1 MADPLSIASSIV
13 GLTGF
18 ALQASKVLYQTINNF
33 RSSKRSAREL
43 RDEVESLSQ
52 VLETLEQVAIEYE
65 SELSALKL
73 PLIRCGI
80 ACKELSDAI
89 GRCVKHSEG
98 QRSSFRDWTRLQ
110 YLGDDI
116 TAFRHVL
123 ANYKATISIALGGAT
138 FRTVA
143 VTTQALHEYKDMISN
158 TTSDLQDRLEDIE
171 DKLKSLSSQE
181 KATVLEQ
188 MEEERKSTEHCI
200 SICAQVSE
208 YIQQSQTRLKEPGGQ
223 MATASRESTVVTG
236 SEQTI
241 AKRMADASLH
251 DCLQKITL
259 TSSQLQEHLVR
270 LKNSVG
276 TQETQKNSNAVVHDV
291 QQIIEEKKG
300 IKQCLEICAE
310 ASSRTEVPRV
320 NVFEDVTSLDDSQQ
334 MLISTVGDL
343 LNAKKI
349 STGRRSLQ
357 ILGQVSSD
365 SLYQLSL
372 NHVGS
377 QQSVASQ
384 REEDNDRFQIHYGP
398 GQPLQHDQSTQKP
411 VR

>member
-138 FRTVA
+138 
-143 VTTQALHEYKDMISN
+143 L
-158 TTSDLQDRLEDIE
+158 
-171 DKLKSLSSQE
+171 
-181 KATVLEQ
+181 
-188 MEEERKSTEHCI
+188 
-200 SICAQVSE
+200 
-208 YIQQSQTRLKEPGGQ
+208 
-223 MATASRESTVVTG
+223 
-236 SEQTI
+236 
-241 AKRMADASLH
+241 
-251 DCLQKITL
+251 
-259 TSSQLQEHLVR
+259 
-270 LKNSVG
+270 
-276 TQETQKNSNAVVHDV
+276 
-291 QQIIEEKKG
+291 
-300 IKQCLEICAE
+300 
-310 ASSRTEVPRV
+310 
-320 NVFEDVTSLDDSQQ
+320 
-334 MLISTVGDL
+334 
-343 LNAKKI
+343 
-349 STGRRSLQ
+349 
-357 ILGQVSSD
+357 
-365 SLYQLSL
+365 
-372 NHVGS
+372 
-377 QQSVASQ
+377 
-384 REEDNDRFQIHYGP
+384 
-398 GQPLQHDQSTQKP
+398 
-411 VR
+411 